1 MNKVNNIAFF
11 FVLYFSLLT
20 GFYFDENLNFG
31 SYYDWINVYVPP
43 IKDFSENFGETLLNY
58 DQYGQRHSPIF
69 IILLSFLFKIGISFD
84 VIRII
89 NLHLSLSLIF
99 IFYNS
104 LKIIFKNIDKS
115 KLQLLS
121 LVIFLSPTF
130 RSLSIWPDSRLPG
143 LIFFVLSIYFFIKLL
158 KDEKTKNAW
167 LCSISLLLSAYISPN
182 FSLFAFYF
190 YPIFFLKIKTSEFL
204 KIVFLNFILSLP
216 MFYYLFYLDVNFLVA
231 GNTPGYIDGE
241 STNVNFNISNKILI
255 ISSIIL
261 FHLIPIIIN
270 YLSFQKILKFYK
282 KNFVI
287 ILSILIVL
295 VVFFD
300 YQLNFTG
307 GGVFFQFSQ
316 LFFGNNYIFYFI
328 CFFAISMIYLVSKKS
343 IHNFYLFIIIV
354 ASNVQN
360 TIYHK
365 YYEPLILILFF
376 LLVKNIETEK
386 FFKNNINFIYLYL
399 LSIIYISMR
408 LYKIY
413 FIV

>member
-11 FVLYFSLLT
+11 FILYFSLLV

-43 IKDFSENFGETLLNY
+43 IKDFSDNFGKTLLNY

-69 IILLSFLFKIGISFD
+69 IIILSFLFKIGISFD

-89 NLHLSLSLIF
+89 NLHMSLSLIF

-104 LKIIFKNIDKS
+104 LKILFKNIDKD

-121 LVIFLSPTF
+121 FVIFLSPTF

-143 LIFFVLSIYFFIKLL
+143 LIFFVLSIYFFIKFL
-158 KDEKTKNAW
+158 KNEKKKDAW
-167 LCSISLLLSAYISPN
+167 FCSLSLLISAYISPN

-190 YPIFFLKIKTSEFL
+190 YPIFFLKIKITEFL
-204 KIVFLNFILSLP
+204 KIVFLNFIFSIP
-216 MFYYLFYLDVNFLVA
+216 MFYYLFYLDINFLIA
-231 GNTPGYIDGE
+231 GNTPSYIEGE
-241 STNVNFNISNKILI
+241 SASLNFNISNKIMI

-261 FHLIPIIIN
+261 FHMIPVLIN
-270 YLSFQKILKFYK
+270 FLSLKKILDFYK
-282 KNFVI
+282 KNFI
-287 ILSILIVL
+287 IVLSILIVL
-295 VVFFD
+295 IVFFD
-300 YQLNFTG
+300 YQTKFTG
-307 GGVFFQFSQ
+307 GGIFFQFSQ
-316 LFFGNNYIFYFI
+316 IFFENNFIFYI
-328 CFFAISMIYLVSKKS
+328 VCFFSISLIYLVSKKNV
-343 IHNFYLFIIIV
+343 HNFYLFLIIII
-354 ASNVQN
+354 SNVQN

-376 LLVKNIETEK
+376 LLVKNIDIEK
-386 FFKNNINFIYLYL
+386 FFKSNLNFVYLYL
-399 LSIIYISMR
+399 LSLSYILMR

-413 FIV
+413 FLV

>member
-11 FVLYFSLLT
+11 FILYFSLLT

-158 KDEKTKNAW
+158 KNEKIKNAW

-190 YPIFFLKIKTSEFL
+190 YPIFFFKIKTFEFL

-255 ISSIIL
+255 ISSILL

-328 CFFAISMIYLVSKKS
+328 CFFAISVIYLVSKKS
-343 IHNFYLFIIIV
+343 IHNFF
-354 ASNVQN
+354 
-360 TIYHK
+360 
-365 YYEPLILILFF
+365 
-376 LLVKNIETEK
+376 
-386 FFKNNINFIYLYL
+386 
-399 LSIIYISMR
+399 
-408 LYKIY
+408 
-413 FIV
+413 

>member
-11 FVLYFSLLT
+11 FILYFSLLA

-43 IKDFSENFGETLLNY
+43 IKDFSDNFGETLLNY
-58 DQYGQRHSPIF
+58 DQYGQRHSPVF
-69 IILLSFLFKIGISFD
+69 IILLSFLFKIGISLD

-104 LKIIFKNIDKS
+104 LKIIFNNIEKS

-143 LIFFVLSIYFFIKLL
+143 LIFFVLSIYFFIKLIKNEKK
-158 KDEKTKNAW
+158 KDAW
-167 LCSISLLLSAYISPN
+167 FCSLSLLISAYISPN

-190 YPIFFLKIKTSEFL
+190 YPIIFLKIKITQFV
-204 KIVFLNFILSLP
+204 KIIFFNFIFSIP

-231 GNTPGYIDGE
+231 GNTPGYVGGE
-241 STNVNFNISNKILI
+241 SVNLSFNISNKVMI
-255 ISSIIL
+255 ISSIML
-261 FHLIPIIIN
+261 FHLIPVIIN
-270 YLSFQKILKFYK
+270 HLSLVKILDFYK
-282 KNFVI
+282 KNLIV
-287 ILSILIVL
+287 ILSILIAL
-295 VVFFD
+295 IVFFD
-300 YQLNFTG
+300 YQIIFTG

-316 LFFGNNYIFYFI
+316 LFFGNNYIFYLI
-328 CFFAISMIYLVSKKS
+328 CFLAISIIYLVSKKN
-343 IHNFYLFIIIV
+343 IHNFYLFLIIV

-365 YYEPLILILFF
+365 YYEPLVLILFF
-376 LLVKNIETEK
+376 LLVKNIDIEK
-386 FFKNNINFIYLYL
+386 FFKSNLNFVYLYS
-399 LSIIYISMR
+399 LSIFYVLMR

-413 FIV
+413 FLI